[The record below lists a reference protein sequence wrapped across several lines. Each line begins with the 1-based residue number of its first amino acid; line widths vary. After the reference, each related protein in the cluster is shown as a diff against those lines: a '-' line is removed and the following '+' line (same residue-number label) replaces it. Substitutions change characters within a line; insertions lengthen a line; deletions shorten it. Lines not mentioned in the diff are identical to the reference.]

1 MASRERKE
9 AEEPGVPLW
18 VVTYGD
24 MMSLLLCFFIL
35 LVAFSET
42 RKDKLEQALTS
53 FQGALGVLPAH
64 NRVFDNPVLPVA
76 RGPVRRSVEDAARR
90 LQERLQERGRDKDI
104 KLEYDGEG
112 GLRITLPS
120 QVLFDSASARLR
132 AEEETRR
139 VLSDVAETLSSLDGY
154 YFEVRGHTDN
164 RPLSRGG
171 PYRDNYELSFARA
184 MEVARYLNETGE
196 IPMEKFEIV
205 ACGPSQPIAGN
216 DTPEGQAANRRV
228 DVHVRST
235 EASAR
240 ASTPAAAGSRRPT
253 GER

>member
-1 MASRERKE
+1 
-9 AEEPGVPLW
+9 
-18 VVTYGD
+18 
-24 MMSLLLCFFIL
+24 
-35 LVAFSET
+35 
-42 RKDKLEQALTS
+42 
-53 FQGALGVLPAH
+53 
-64 NRVFDNPVLPVA
+64 
-76 RGPVRRSVEDAARR
+76 
-90 LQERLQERGRDKDI
+90 
-104 KLEYDGEG
+104 
-112 GLRITLPS
+112 
-120 QVLFDSASARLR
+120 
-132 AEEETRR
+132 
-139 VLSDVAETLSSLDGY
+139 
-154 YFEVRGHTDN
+154 
-164 RPLSRGG
+164 
-171 PYRDNYELSFARA
+171 

>member
-104 KLEYDGEG
+104 KLE
-112 GLRITLPS
+112 
-120 QVLFDSASARLR
+120 
-132 AEEETRR
+132 
-139 VLSDVAETLSSLDGY
+139 
-154 YFEVRGHTDN
+154 
-164 RPLSRGG
+164 
-171 PYRDNYELSFARA
+171 
-184 MEVARYLNETGE
+184 
-196 IPMEKFEIV
+196 
-205 ACGPSQPIAGN
+205 
-216 DTPEGQAANRRV
+216 
-228 DVHVRST
+228 
-235 EASAR
+235 
-240 ASTPAAAGSRRPT
+240 
-253 GER
+253 